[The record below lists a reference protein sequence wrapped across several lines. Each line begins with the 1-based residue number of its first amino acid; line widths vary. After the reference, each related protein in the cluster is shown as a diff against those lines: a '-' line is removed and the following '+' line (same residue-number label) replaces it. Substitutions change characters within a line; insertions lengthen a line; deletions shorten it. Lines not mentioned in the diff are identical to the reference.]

1 VKAAPGSVPASITL
15 SLGVLTAV
23 GPFSLDTYLPAF
35 PAIAA
40 DLHAGQ
46 QAVQLSL
53 TACLVGL
60 ALGQLLVGPWGDR
73 IGRRTPLLLG
83 SLGFLLASVACALA
97 PSIEFFIAARFMQG
111 FTGAAGLVMARAVV
125 RDLSSGRA
133 ATALYSQLAVVS
145 GLAPVVAPVLGAVG
159 LAYVSWRG
167 VFAGLAVLG
176 AILTVLVLTQIPETH
191 HPRFR
196 TTGGHSA
203 TFRAFGHVLADR
215 AFAGYAFLGGL
226 TAAIL
231 FSYIASS
238 SFVFQSIYGATYAQ
252 FAAAFAA
259 NGLGIALLGR
269 FNVRLAPRHGPAR
282 MLRIGV
288 ALQFAGTMLLMTFV
302 LLRVDLGEFRVFG
315 LAALLFLAIAPLGL
329 NLPNTM
335 AICMGQSGGH
345 SGTASA
351 LLGVTTFLFGALV
364 TPISGLG
371 NPAVAMVLIMGGATA
386 LSIVTVLVLKRR
398 VRLLEN

>member
-1 VKAAPGSVPASITL
+1 VRSWPASVPASITL
-15 SLGVLTAV
+15 SLGVLTTV

-40 DLHAGQ
+40 NLKTGPQ
-46 QAVQLSL
+46 SVQLSL

-73 IGRRTPLLLG
+73 IGRRKPLLMG
-83 SLGFLLASVACALA
+83 SLGFLLASIACALA
-97 PSIEFFIAARFMQG
+97 PSIEFFIAARFVQG
-111 FTGAAGLVMARAVV
+111 FAGAAGLVMARAVV

-159 LAYVSWRG
+159 LAFVSWRG
-167 VFAGLAVLG
+167 VFMGLAVLG
-176 AILTVLVLTQIPETH
+176 AVLTVLVATQIPETH
-191 HPRFR
+191 HPQFR
-196 TTGGHSA
+196 TTGGLSG
-203 TFRAFGHVLADR
+203 TFRAFGQVLTDKT
-215 AFAGYAFLGGL
+215 FAGYAFLGGL

-238 SFVFQSIYGATYAQ
+238 SFVFQTVYGATSAQ

-269 FNVRLAPRHGPAR
+269 LNVRLAPRHGAAR
-282 MLRIGV
+282 MLQVGV
-288 ALQFAGTMLLMTFV
+288 ALQSAGTFLLVLFV
-302 LLRVDLGEFRVFG
+302 LLGVDLGEFRVLS
-315 LAALLFLAIAPLGL
+315 LAAVLFLAIAPLGF

-335 AICMGQSGGH
+335 AICMGQSGGYA
-345 SGTASA
+345 GTASA

-386 LSIVTVLVLKRR
+386 LSFVTVLVLKRR
-398 VRLLEN
+398 VQPSEN

>member
-1 VKAAPGSVPASITL
+1 ML

-35 PAIAA
+35 PAIAS
-40 DLHAGQ
+40 DLQAGPE
-46 QAVQLSL
+46 AVQLSL

-60 ALGQLLVGPWGDR
+60 AFGQLLVGPLGDR

-83 SLGFLLASVACALA
+83 SVGFLFASIGCAFA
-97 PSIEFFIAARFMQG
+97 PSIEIFIGMRFVQG
-111 FTGAAGLVMARAVV
+111 LAGAAGLVMARAVV
-125 RDLSSGRA
+125 RDISSGRT
-133 ATALYSQLAVVS
+133 ATTLYSQLAIVS
-145 GLAPVVAPVLGAVG
+145 GLAPVVAPLLGAAG
-159 LAYVSWRG
+159 LVFLSWRG
-167 VFAGLAVLG
+167 VFLGLAVLG
-176 AILTVLVLTQIPETH
+176 AILTVLVATMVPETH
-191 HPRFR
+191 HRESR
-196 TTGGHSA
+196 TNGGLSA
-203 TFRAFGHVLADR
+203 TLGAFGQVLADR
-215 AFAGYAFLGGL
+215 AFAGYVVLSGL

-231 FSYIASS
+231 FTYIASS
-238 SFVFQSIYGATYAQ
+238 SFVFQGIYGATPAQ
-252 FAAAFAA
+252 FAAAFAV

-269 FNVRLAPRHGPAR
+269 LNVSLAPRHGPAR

-288 ALQFAGTMLLMTFV
+288 ALQFAGTVLLMMFV
-302 LLRVDLGEFRVFG
+302 LLEVDLGEFKVVG
-315 LAALLFLAIAPLGL
+315 LAAALFLAIAPLGL

-351 LLGVTTFLFGALV
+351 LLGVTTFLSGALV

-371 NPAVAMVLIMGGATA
+371 HPATAMVLIMGGAAA

-398 VRLLEN
+398 VQLLET